1 MTKPSEGLASEK
13 PGPPRGYLRKFPSK
27 YLRSQRFL
35 DYLCGMD
42 LQNDLLLRAARG
54 QEVERPPVWMM
65 RQAGRI
71 LAEYRA
77 VREKAGSFIQLATT
91 PELAAEV
98 TIQPVDLLGVDAAI
112 IFSDILVVPEGMGLP
127 YEMVEQRG
135 PVFPRTVRTLS
146 DLDTLRTADP
156 EADLGYVLEAIR
168 LVKRELNGR
177 VPLIG
182 FAGAPFTIFC
192 YMTEGKGSKTFSVAK
207 KLLYTDPDFS
217 HRLLQQITDSTI
229 AYLRAQVTAGA
240 DLVQVFDS
248 WAGILSPEQYR
259 VFSLPYIRQI
269 CDAISEVPV
278 TVFAKG
284 AFFARKEI
292 GELSCSVVGLDWNM
306 DVAESRALIPHKT
319 LQGNL
324 DPCVLYSSYGQIR
337 AEVKKMLDAFGTQRY
352 IANLGHG
359 VYPDTD
365 PDKVRC
371 FIEAVKELSEK

>member
-1 MTKPSEGLASEK
+1 MNV
-13 PGPPRGYLRKFPSK
+13 
-27 YLRSQRFL
+27 
-35 DYLCGMD
+35 
-42 LQNDLLLRAARG
+42 QNDLLLRAARG
-54 QEVERPPVWMM
+54 EAVERVPVWMM

-77 VREKAGSFIQLATT
+77 VREQAGSFIKLATT

-112 IFSDILVVPEGMGLP
+112 IFSDILVVPEAMGLP
-127 YEMVEQRG
+127 YEMIEQRG
-135 PVFPRTVRTLS
+135 PVFPQTVRTAA
-146 DLDTLRTADP
+146 DLGRLRVADP
-156 EADLGYVLEAIR
+156 EQDLGYVLEAIR
-168 LVKRELNGR
+168 LVKNELNGR

-192 YMTEGKGSKTFSVAK
+192 YMTEGKGSKTFSIAK
-207 KLLYTDPDFS
+207 KLLYTDPVFS
-217 HRLLQQITDSTI
+217 HALLQKITDSTI
-229 AYLRAQVTAGA
+229 AYLKAQAAAGA
-240 DLVQVFDS
+240 NLVQIFDS

-259 VFSLPYIRQI
+259 TFSLPYIRQI
-269 CDAISEVPV
+269 CDAIDEVPV

-292 GELSCSVVGLDWNM
+292 GELNCEVVGLDWNM
-306 DVAESRALIPHKT
+306 DPAESRQFIPGKT

-324 DPCVLYSSYGQIR
+324 DPCVLYADFNQIR
-337 AEVKKMLDAFGTQRY
+337 TEVKKMVDAFGRQRY

-359 VYPDTD
+359 VYPDTN

-371 FIEAVKELSEK
+371 FIEAVKEFGNDV

>member
-1 MTKPSEGLASEK
+1 MK
-13 PGPPRGYLRKFPSK
+13 
-27 YLRSQRFL
+27 
-35 DYLCGMD
+35 

-54 QEVERPPVWMM
+54 EATSRPPVWLM

-77 VREKAGSFIQLATT
+77 VRQEAGSFINLVSN

-98 TIQPVDLLGVDAAI
+98 TIQPVDILGVDAAI
-112 IFSDILVVPEGMGLP
+112 IFSDILVIPEAMGLP
-127 YEMVEQRG
+127 YEMVEQKG
-135 PVFPRTVRTLS
+135 PNFPETIQTES
-146 DLDTLRTADP
+146 DLARLQIADP
-156 EADLGYVLEAIR
+156 EKDLSYVLNAIKITKSR
-168 LVKRELNGR
+168 LQER

-207 KLLYTDPDFS
+207 KILYSDPELA
-217 HRLLQQITDSTI
+217 HHLLQMITDSTI
-229 AYLRAQVTAGA
+229 RYLKAQVNTGV
-240 DLVQVFDS
+240 DLVQLFDS
-248 WAGILSPEQYR
+248 WAGVLSPEHYQAY
-259 VFSLPYIRQI
+259 SLPYLKQI
-269 CDAISEVPV
+269 CDAITEVPV

-284 AFFARKEI
+284 AFFARKSI
-292 GELSCSVVGLDWNM
+292 GELNCSVVGLDWNM
-306 DVAESRALIPHKT
+306 DIAESRQLIPGKT

-324 DPCVLYSSYGQIR
+324 DPCVLYASYDEIR
-337 AEVKKMLDAFGTQRY
+337 KQTRSMLEAFGSHPF

-371 FIEAVKELSEK
+371 FIETVREFRATQP